1 MRFHLGCHGDRRQV
15 GGLGAEGLRNR
26 RELARLWFL
35 CSVVSLWVLTI
46 KNIYTKE
53 DLHSKEYYSVLKRN
67 EI

>member
-1 MRFHLGCHGDRRQV
+1 MRFHLGCLGDWSQV
-15 GGLGAEGLRNR
+15 GGLDGESLRNR

-53 DLHSKEYYSVLKRN
+53 DLHSKEYYSALKKK
-67 EI
+67 